1 MQPGQSKKRGV
12 FDYINVVL
20 MIIIMISIL
29 YPFWNQ
35 IVLSFSSSSST
46 TGLGIDLWPEEW
58 SLEAYKYIF
67 DYGNLGRV
75 YFNTIVRTIFG
86 TLAIVTVTVLAAY
99 PLSRED
105 LPFRNFFMGLFIV
118 SMFVAGG
125 MIPSYLLVRDL
136 GLLDTMTALIIPT
149 ALNTFYVII
158 LRNFFQ
164 SISKEIEE
172 SAIIDGASPFKILVR
187 IVLPLSK
194 PILATI
200 ALWAAIYHWNEW
212 FHAQIYIRDRNL
224 MTLQRLVRSMLIDV
238 DPSRMDYQVSGDGA
252 DAAELL
258 LANVRAATVMVS
270 IGPILLVYPWAQKYF
285 VTGLQDGAVKG

>member
-1 MQPGQSKKRGV
+1 MQPGQSKKAGV

-20 MIIIMISIL
+20 MAIVMLSIL

-35 IVLSFSSSSST
+35 IVLSFSDSSAT
-46 TGLGIDLWPEEW
+46 TGLGIDLWPQEF
-58 SLEAYKYIF
+58 SLEAYKYIIN
-67 DYGNLGRV
+67 YGNVGRV
-75 YFNTIVRTIFG
+75 YVNTILRTILG
-86 TLAIVTVTVLAAY
+86 TIAIVVVTVLAAY

-105 LPFRNFFMGLFIV
+105 LPFRGFFMGMFIV
-118 SMFVAGG
+118 AMFVSGG

-136 GLLDTMTALIIPT
+136 GMLDSLAALIIPT
-149 ALNTFYVII
+149 ALNTFYIII

-164 SISKEIEE
+164 GISKEIEE
-172 SAIIDGASPFKILVR
+172 SAVIDGASPFKILYR

-212 FHAQIYIRDRNL
+212 FHAQIYIRDRDL
-224 MTLQRLVRSMLIDV
+224 MMLQRLVRSMLIDV
-238 DPSRMDYQVSGDGA
+238 DPSRMEYQVSGDGA

-285 VTGLQDGAVKG
+285 ITGLQDGAVKG

>member
-12 FDYINVVL
+12 FDYINVIL

-67 DYGNLGRV
+67 EYGNLGRV
-75 YFNTIVRTIFG
+75 YFNTIVRTILG
-86 TLAIVTVTVLAAY
+86 TLMIVTVTVLAAY

-105 LPFRNFFMGLFIV
+105 LPFRGFFMGLFIV

-136 GLLDTMTALIIPT
+136 GLLDTMAALIIPT

-158 LRNFFQ
+158 MRNFFQ

-172 SAIIDGASPFKILVR
+172 SAIIDGASPFKILLR

-194 PILATI
+194 PIIATI

-212 FHAQIYIRDRNL
+212 FHAQIYIRDRSL

>member
-1 MQPGQSKKRGV
+1 MQPGQSKKSTI
-12 FDYINVVL
+12 FDYINVAL
-20 MIIIMISIL
+20 MIIAMLSIL

-35 IVLSFSSSSST
+35 IVLSFSSSAST
-46 TGLGIDLWPEEW
+46 TGLGIDLWPKEW
-58 SLEAYKYIF
+58 SFEAYKYIF
-67 DYGNLGRV
+67 EYGDLGRV
-75 YFNTIVRTIFG
+75 YFNTIVRTILG
-86 TLAIVTVTVLAAY
+86 TIAIVAVTVLAAY

-105 LPFRNFFMGLFIV
+105 LPFRGFFMGMFIV
-118 SMFVAGG
+118 SMFVSGG

-136 GLLDTMTALIIPT
+136 GLLDTMSALIIPT
-149 ALNTFYVII
+149 ALNTFYIII

-172 SAIIDGASPFKILVR
+172 SAIIDGASPFKILLR

-238 DPSRMDYQVSGDGA
+238 NPSRMDYQVSGDGA

-285 VTGLQDGAVKG
+285 ITGLQDGAVKG